1 MYCYIASII
10 IHHRCFD
17 AQWATVGLY
26 TNSIYPN
33 GHMLISDVHYNLAAS
48 VSIFQTFL
56 RPLGLALTEEAV
68 RDVVRRERNT
78 VYRELYDVFSSVATA
93 ANKTYQLV
101 KSDTNIHGCIVPHL
115 PANLN
120 ATLRPFHL
128 DKDSIPKHTLIVDGL
143 MNELQLLSMGVRLL
157 LLCMKRETG
166 SCNF

>member
-1 MYCYIASII
+1 M
-10 IHHRCFD
+10 
-17 AQWATVGLY
+17 Q
-26 TNSIYPN
+26 
-33 GHMLISDVHYNLAAS
+33 
-48 VSIFQTFL
+48 
-56 RPLGLALTEEAV
+56 
-68 RDVVRRERNT
+68 
-78 VYRELYDVFSSVATA
+78 
-93 ANKTYQLV
+93 V

-128 DKDSIPKHTLIVDGL
+128 DKVSESDHSFITEPPRQFTVAIYIAITSNGFLSLSIQDSIPKHTLIVDGL

>member
-78 VYRELYDVFSSVATA
+78 AYRELYDVFSSVATA

-101 KSDTNIHGCIVPHL
+101 SQDT
-115 PANLN
+115 
-120 ATLRPFHL
+120 
-128 DKDSIPKHTLIVDGL
+128 DSKA
-143 MNELQLLSMGVRLL
+143 
-157 LLCMKRETG
+157 
-166 SCNF
+166 